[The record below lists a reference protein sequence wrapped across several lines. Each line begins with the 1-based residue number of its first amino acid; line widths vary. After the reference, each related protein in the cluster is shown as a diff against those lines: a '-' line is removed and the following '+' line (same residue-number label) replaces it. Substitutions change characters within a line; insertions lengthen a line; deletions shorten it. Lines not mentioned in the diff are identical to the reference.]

1 MNKRLLIVCDP
12 GHCSHRIPYL
22 ANELVIRGWEVAI
35 LAPRMADRQR
45 NFIGMPPNSLFQE
58 ITTPEFSMIHD
69 RFSHLGN
76 RFQYIYRVL
85 EYKRVQYTK
94 KLLKKHVSIIG
105 FEDTPLALV
114 DEHSRWINSAVKRG
128 DQFLKSKNFGIVLSS
143 SSPLAAH
150 IIARELALRHEKIW
164 CADFRDL
171 WALNH
176 TRSHQ
181 SQIALLPIEKQ
192 LLDECDGA
200 ITVSK
205 GFAEKLA
212 SNYSGPIEVIHNS
225 YGVLSP
231 FRDNLV
237 KNSPIEIV
245 YTGSI
250 YDSYQNYGLVLRTLD
265 KFNSD
270 EIKANLTFVGP
281 NVEVISRYYKKSGR
295 DIPSFIQIKNSVDRS
310 ASHLLQHNAD
320 LGLLLNWEDSGEK
333 GWESTKLFE
342 YLAAGLPII
351 ATGGNE
357 NDAIGEILS
366 KTNAGVC
373 LRTEESLF
381 EFLRSSYVNNSHG
394 LIRKDVESLSYN
406 FRAQATNLD
415 LFLTD
420 LLNRTTKGI

>member
-1 MNKRLLIVCDP
+1 
-12 GHCSHRIPYL
+12 
-22 ANELVIRGWEVAI
+22 
-35 LAPRMADRQR
+35 
-45 NFIGMPPNSLFQE
+45 
-58 ITTPEFSMIHD
+58 MIHD
-69 RFSHLGN
+69 RFSHFGN

-85 EYKRVQYTK
+85 EYKRAQYTK
-94 KLLKKHVSIIG
+94 RLLQKNISIIG
-105 FEDTPLALV
+105 FEDMPLALV
-114 DEHSRWINSAVKRG
+114 DEHARWINSAVKRG
-128 DQFLKSKNFGIVLSS
+128 DQFLKSNNFGIVLSS

-150 IIARELALRHEKIW
+150 IIAREIALRHEKIW

-231 FRDNLV
+231 FRDNLL

-250 YDSYQNYGLVLRTLD
+250 YDSYQNYRLVLRTLE

-270 EIKANLTFVGP
+270 EIKAKLTFVGP
-281 NVEVISRYYKKSGR
+281 NVEIISRYYKKSGR

-310 ASHLLQHNAD
+310 AAHLLQHKAD

-333 GWESTKLFE
+333 GVESTKLFE

-406 FRAQATNLD
+406 FKAQATNLD

-420 LLNRTTKGI
+420 LLNRKTRGI